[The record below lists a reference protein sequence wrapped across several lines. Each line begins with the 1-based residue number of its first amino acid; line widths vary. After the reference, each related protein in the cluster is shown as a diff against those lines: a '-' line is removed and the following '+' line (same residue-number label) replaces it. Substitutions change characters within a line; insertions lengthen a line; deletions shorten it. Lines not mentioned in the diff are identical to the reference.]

1 MYCCWNVLLVDE
13 VFHLKPAFKGS
24 LFEDIFILNIIY
36 YKQPIWR
43 YITKYNILL
52 REEGGLESSMILL
65 KGRSHYHET
74 MQSRKTTG
82 LVLYLNYINYVTIL
96 YLMVAATAR
105 FADVVLPQL
114 L

>member
-52 REEGGLESSMILL
+52 REGGLESSMILL
-65 KGRSHYHET
+65 KGRSDYHET
-74 MQSRKTTG
+74 IQSRKTTG